1 MQKRLQSSDGE
12 PTRNWGVV
20 FSGKV
25 RRTHGDRSL
34 NAWVQPHHTDAT
46 ESLFDRDTD
55 QRKTEA
61 IEGMGRI
68 SDLNSVGG
76 ECC

>member
-12 PTRNWGVV
+12 PTRRKHAV
-20 FSGKV
+20 FTSKV
-25 RRTHGDRSL
+25 GLTYRDCSL
-34 NAWVQPHHTDAT
+34 NAWVQPHQTDAT

-61 IEGMGRI
+61 VEGMGRI
-68 SDLNSVGG
+68 SDLNDVGG
-76 ECC
+76 KCC